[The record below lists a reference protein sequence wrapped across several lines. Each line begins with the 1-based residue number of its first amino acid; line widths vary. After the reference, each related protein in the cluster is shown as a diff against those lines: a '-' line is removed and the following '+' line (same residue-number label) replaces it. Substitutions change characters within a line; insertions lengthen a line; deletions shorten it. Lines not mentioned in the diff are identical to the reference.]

1 MLRTIR
7 CLNKYL
13 VNNHQM
19 KNDEKY
25 TVLKRK
31 THKKT
36 ATPVSNSIMAI
47 ENSIDSKG
55 GNISQISNKTY
66 LEQTRKLQTPRSGYS
81 RKLKAYD
88 SKKSDMDSGY
98 NTQSSHSLD

>member
-1 MLRTIR
+1 MT
-7 CLNKYL
+7 NE
-13 VNNHQM
+13 
-19 KNDEKY
+19 EKY

-47 ENSIDSKG
+47 ENSVDSKG

-66 LEQTRKLQTPRSGYS
+66 LEQTQKLQTPRSSYS
-81 RKLKAYD
+81 RKLKVID
-88 SKKSDMDSGY
+88 SKRSDLDSG
-98 NTQSSHSLD
+98 